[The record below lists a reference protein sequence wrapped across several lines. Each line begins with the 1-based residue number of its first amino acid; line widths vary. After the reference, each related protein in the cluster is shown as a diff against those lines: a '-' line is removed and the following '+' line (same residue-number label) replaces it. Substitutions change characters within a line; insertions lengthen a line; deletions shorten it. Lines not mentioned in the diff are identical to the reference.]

1 MGVKKLYTE
10 KRGKTSGMLYHREVG
25 GRLTLEVQ
33 HPDCFGR
40 HIWFSLLGGRERWQ
54 ARWQLL
60 IKT

>member
-33 HPDCFGR
+33 HPDCSGK
-40 HIWFSLLGGRERWQ
+40 HIWFSLLGPE
-54 ARWQLL
+54 AR
-60 IKT
+60 